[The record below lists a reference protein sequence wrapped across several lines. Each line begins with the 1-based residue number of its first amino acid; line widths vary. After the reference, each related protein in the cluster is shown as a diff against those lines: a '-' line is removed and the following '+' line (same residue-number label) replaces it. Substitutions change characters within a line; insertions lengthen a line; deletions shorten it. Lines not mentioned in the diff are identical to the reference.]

1 MLKYKLAVFVSGGG
15 TDLQSIIDAAD
26 SGYIENAEIS
36 LVVGSKEGI
45 FALERAKSANIPTTV
60 YKKEDYNSLFD
71 MFEAVIYRLK
81 QEGIDYIVLAGYLV
95 ILTPNIISQFRNKI
109 INIHPSLIPKYCGDG
124 FYGMRVHQA
133 VVDAGEEFSGA
144 TVHFVDEGTDTG
156 GIIMQEKIALKEGDT
171 AETLASRVL
180 ELEHNLLPKAIKK
193 LLTEKK

>member
-71 MFEAVIYRLK
+71 MFEAVIYHLK